1 MLLAASVGEDIFR
14 AVLQGLPPGTVFAL
28 VALGFVLTYKTS
40 GVFNFAFG
48 AQAYVS
54 AAMFFQAREVWG
66 WGIWPSL
73 ILSVFVLAPAIGL
86 LLDRLIFNHLR
97 TAPQVAK
104 LVVALGLTI
113 AIPAIFNLLAHFETV
128 LGRTPTGIVPDG
140 DTVFYDPFGV
150 YKFSRNELV
159 AMVIA
164 IAGMAL
170 LGLVFRFTS
179 IGLRM
184 RSVVES
190 PRMTELNGINADRV
204 SAFAWMLSSLFAGMA
219 GVLIAPTF
227 NSLSPQDFFNLVVVA
242 IAAAAVGRLVSL
254 PLALV
259 GGLGLGIFISL
270 FDTFLPK
277 WSDDYSFLIPIQD
290 NLTPAIPFVV
300 LFGVLIFSPG
310 IGRSREATDPLSG
323 VDPPPPSLAAQTR
336 SSALTRATR
345 VFGVTFLLI
354 TAVVVFTRADARW
367 MFLVTQTVILS
378 IIFLSITVITGMAG
392 QISLCQGAFA
402 AIGGFTTFQLAQR
415 YDLSVLVAAL
425 LGALLAAGVAALLS
439 LPVRRIGGIWVA
451 IATLAFAYFFDSVM
465 VKLSW
470 VGGSSLL
477 QGTRVP
483 RPLIGPWDFADDRA
497 FLVLAVI
504 VLILTSIGVILIRQ
518 GTIGQTLQAVRGS
531 ELAAQSIG
539 ISLGR
544 ARLVAF
550 AVSGFIAGLGGAML
564 SIHESNVN
572 YEKSFAPFSALFW
585 IVVVV
590 TLGSRTVE
598 GAIQAAF
605 AFGLFE
611 AIVLNGTIF
620 EWLFRGESGLTE
632 SLSVSPSW
640 RLILF
645 GLGTIQYARHPE
657 GLVENGKRQAA
668 RRIDRF
674 QEWQKRRA
682 GGDDP
687 DLGAP
692 SNPAP
697 AGVGS

>member
-1 MLLAASVGEDIFR
+1 MLLAASVGEDVLR
-14 AVLQGLPPGTVFAL
+14 AVLQGLPPGTVYAL

-54 AAMFFQAREVWG
+54 AAMFFKAREVWG

-73 ILSVFVLAPAIGL
+73 VLSVFVLAPAIGL
-86 LLDRLIFNHLR
+86 VLDRLIFSRLR

-113 AIPAIFNLLAHFETV
+113 ALPALFNVIAHFETV
-128 LGRTPTGIVPDG
+128 LGRTPSGIVPDG

-150 YKFSRNELV
+150 YQFSRNELV
-159 AMVIA
+159 AMAIA
-164 IAGMAL
+164 VAGMAL
-170 LGLVFRFTS
+170 LGVVFRFSS

-184 RSVVES
+184 RAVVES
-190 PRMTELNGINADRV
+190 PRMTELNGIHADRV
-204 SAFAWMLSSLFAGMA
+204 SAFSWALSSLFAGMA

-227 NSLSPQDFFNLVVVA
+227 NTLAAQDFFNLVIVA

-254 PLALV
+254 PLALA
-259 GGLGLGIFISL
+259 GGLGLGVFISL
-270 FDTFLPK
+270 FDTFLPR
-277 WSDDYSFLIPIQD
+277 WSDDHTFLVPIQD

-300 LFGVLIFSPG
+300 LFGVLVLSPG
-310 IGRSREATDPLSG
+310 IGRSREITDPLSG
-323 VDPPPPSLAAQTR
+323 VDPPPPSLAAETR

-345 VFGVTFLLI
+345 VFGVTFFII
-354 TAVVVFTRADARW
+354 TGLVVLTRADTQW

-415 YDLSVLVAAL
+415 YDLSVLAAAVV
-425 LGALLAAGVAALLS
+425 GALLAAAVAALLS

-483 RPLIGPWDFADDRA
+483 RPVIGPWDFADDRA
-497 FLVLAVI
+497 FLVLGVI
-504 VLILTSIGVILIRQ
+504 VLILTSVGVILIRH
-518 GTIGQTLQAVRGS
+518 GTVGQTLQAVRGS

-550 AVSGFIAGLGGAML
+550 AISGFIAGLGGAML
-564 SIHESNVN
+564 SIHEQNVN
-572 YEKSFAPFSALFW
+572 YAKSFAPYSALFW
-585 IVVVV
+585 LVVVV

-598 GAIQAAF
+598 GAIQAAA

-611 AIVLNGTIF
+611 AVVLNGTIF

-632 SLSVSPSW
+632 SLTVSPSW
-640 RLILF
+640 RFILF
-645 GLGTIQYARHPE
+645 GLATIQYARHPE

-674 QEWQKRRA
+674 QDWQRRRT
-682 GGDDP
+682 GGDDTDVGATTAP
-687 DLGAP
+687 TPARLG
-692 SNPAP
+692 S
-697 AGVGS
+697 